1 MARAVFLDLDGTVYR
16 GSEPCRGAQEAID
29 RIVRMGLPVR
39 YLTNNSAARPIQVTE
54 KLRGL
59 GIPCEPGWVVTS
71 GQVAAQTLVERNIR
85 SVGVV
90 GNPGLFETLAEAGLS
105 AVPFGIS
112 EAVVVGI
119 CHTFDYAML
128 QAAADAIRGGAAFL
142 ATNADK
148 TYPFEGNRFAPG
160 AGAIVA
166 AVEAASGIPPEIVGK
181 PSPAMAAWAAHSLG
195 VEPSEAVFAGDR
207 PDTDIQ
213 SALNAGCL
221 PWLVLTGVTSSPVQG
236 FMGSPTLAGLA
247 DYLERNS

>member
-16 GSEPCRGAQEAID
+16 GSEPCADAPEAIE
-29 RIVRMGLPVR
+29 RIVRMGLPIR

-71 GQVAAQTLVERNIR
+71 GQVAAQSLVKRTIR

-90 GNPGLFETLAEAGLS
+90 GNPGLFETLAEAGLA
-105 AVPFGIS
+105 AVPFDRA

-128 QAAADAIRGGAAFL
+128 QAASDAIRGGAAFL

-148 TYPFEGNRFAPG
+148 TYPLEGNRFAPG

-166 AVEAASGIPPEIVGK
+166 AVESASGNSPEIVGK
-181 PSPAMAAWAAHSLG
+181 PAPAMAVWAAQSLG
-195 VEPSEAVFAGDR
+195 VEPAEAVFAGDR
-207 PDTDIQ
+207 PETDVQ

-221 PWLVLTGVTSSPVQG
+221 PWLILTGVTSNPLQG
-236 FMGSPTLAGLA
+236 IMGSPTLAGLA